1 MKMVTRQYTPVIRKD
16 RSAMIADERQ
26 VSREI
31 RSRFR
36 ILDYTISSD
45 ETEISVKYF
54 LYVCTEVPEIDRK
67 LDEIMEELFYV
78 PLN

>member
-1 MKMVTRQYTPVIRKD
+1 MKMATRQYTPVIRKD